1 MLSSAISVA
10 VMHPLLADVDGETL
24 RTQLKEMTRRM
35 LNLPASTRRGR

>member
-24 RTQLKEMTRRM
+24 RTHLKQMTRRM
-35 LNLPASTRRGR
+35 LGLPE